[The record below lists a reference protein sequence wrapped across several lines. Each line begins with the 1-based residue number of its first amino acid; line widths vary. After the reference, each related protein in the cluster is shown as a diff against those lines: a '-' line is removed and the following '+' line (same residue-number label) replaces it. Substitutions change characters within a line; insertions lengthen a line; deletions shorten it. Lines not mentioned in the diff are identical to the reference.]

1 MIDLYCLGGSSVDLV
16 LEVPR
21 LPLEGEKLLAQYYGQ
36 LPGGFVANAAC
47 AAARLGMKTTWAGA
61 IGDDVFGQ
69 KVLQS
74 FAEFGVYTGDVQ
86 PQQNST
92 SDFTVIMVQPNGE
105 RTILVVPVLPCPPAL
120 NDGMRQSL
128 QNTWFA
134 YTALYDYDWFMEVA
148 GLVHGKFSKK
158 TGLKPDG
165 LGKVAVDLEINT
177 LKDLNAAR
185 KMLRVADIIFSDK
198 DALQRLTGQDD
209 VNECVR
215 EVLSLGPELIVMT
228 KGNEGASVFT
238 PTETHSTDIYTVPVK
253 DTTGAGDCFHAAFLY
268 GMMCDFQYPH
278 CLKFASAAAAL
289 LIQEVGARRGL
300 PVVKEVQ
307 EFMENNSI
315 GEEMK

>member
-36 LPGGFVANAAC
+36 LSGGFVANAAC

-74 FAEFGVYTGDVQ
+74 FAEFGVHTGDVQ

-120 NDGMRQSL
+120 NEGMRQSL

-134 YTALYDYDWFMEVA
+134 YTALYDYD
-148 GLVHGKFSKK
+148 
-158 TGLKPDG
+158 
-165 LGKVAVDLEINT
+165 
-177 LKDLNAAR
+177 
-185 KMLRVADIIFSDK
+185 
-198 DALQRLTGQDD
+198 
-209 VNECVR
+209 
-215 EVLSLGPELIVMT
+215 
-228 KGNEGASVFT
+228 
-238 PTETHSTDIYTVPVK
+238 
-253 DTTGAGDCFHAAFLY
+253 
-268 GMMCDFQYPH
+268 
-278 CLKFASAAAAL
+278 
-289 LIQEVGARRGL
+289 
-300 PVVKEVQ
+300 
-307 EFMENNSI
+307 
-315 GEEMK
+315 